1 MRRAALFLVAATLGA
16 TAATAAHADGALFGA
31 RVGAVDVPKIAK
43 FYETVFG
50 LKETNRLEL
59 PGLFEIMLN
68 FGDSVDAAKKNT
80 NPMVVVMRRD
90 SDSVNDSTPHL
101 IFTVADIKTTI
112 AAVKA
117 NGGKLEGEPK
127 AFGKST
133 LAFAVDPAGNHVEI
147 IQQGK

>member
-16 TAATAAHADGALFGA
+16 MAATAAHADGALFGA